1 MQIITKEYI
10 EEVSEIIHKECKIEN
25 QIQIDPVT
33 IASEF
38 GFTVFKSTFDSDN
51 ISGMVIN
58 SNEEKSIYINEN
70 DSINR
75 QRFTVAHELGHIILH
90 HEANEESFKEVD
102 FRTNSGF
109 DVRESQANS
118 LAAALLMPRKKA
130 NEIWKKLKDV
140 DDFADAFKVSKQAAS
155 IRLENLRLI

>member
-10 EEVSEIIHKECKIEN
+10 EEVSEIIHKEFKIEN

-33 IASEF
+33 IAEKF

-90 HEANEESFKEVD
+90 HEANEKSYKEVD

-130 NEIWKKLKDV
+130 NEIWSKLKDV

-155 IRLENLRLI
+155 IRLDNLGLI

>member
-1 MQIITKEYI
+1 MQLITKDYI
-10 EEVSEIIHKECKIEN
+10 EQVSKIIHKEFKIEN

-33 IASEF
+33 IAEEF

-58 SNEEKSIYINEN
+58 SNEEKSIYINKN
-70 DSINR
+70 APLNR

-90 HEANEESFKEVD
+90 HEPNEKSYKEVD

-130 NEIWKKLKDV
+130 NEIWKKLKDI

>member
-25 QIQIDPVT
+25 QIQIDPVA
-33 IASEF
+33 IAAEF
-38 GFTVFKSTFDSDN
+38 DFTVFKSTFDSDN